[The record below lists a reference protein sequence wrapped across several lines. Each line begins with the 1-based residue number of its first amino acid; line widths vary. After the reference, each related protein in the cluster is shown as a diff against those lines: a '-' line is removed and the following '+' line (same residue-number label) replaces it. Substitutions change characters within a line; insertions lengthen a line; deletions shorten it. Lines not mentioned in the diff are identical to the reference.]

1 MSAGWVI
8 DSSVGLAWV
17 HHDQATPETEK
28 LLAEVEAGITVV
40 VPSLWFLE
48 IANGLLVLQRR
59 KKLTGAERKSALD
72 TLIGLNLIVDEEA
85 APVAFHRT
93 SELAEKHGL
102 TIYDATYLEVALRR
116 KLPLASR
123 DTALRDAAKRC
134 GLKVL

>member
-1 MSAGWVI
+1 MSAGWLI

-17 HHDQATPETEK
+17 HQDQATPETDK
-28 LLAEVEAGITVV
+28 LLEEVEAGTSVV

-59 KKLTGAERKSALD
+59 KKLTGAERKSALE
-72 TLIGLNLIVDEEA
+72 TLARLNLTVDEEA
-85 APVAFHRT
+85 GRAAFQQT

-102 TIYDATYLEVALRR
+102 TIYDVTYLEVALRR
-116 KLPLASR
+116 KLALASR
-123 DTALRDAAKRC
+123 DTNLREAAKRC

>member
-1 MSAGWVI
+1 MSTGWVI
-8 DSSVGLAWV
+8 DSSVGLSWV

-28 LLAEVEAGITVV
+28 LLAEVETGTTVV

-72 TLIGLNLIVDEEA
+72 TLTGLSLIVDEEA
-85 APVAFHRT
+85 AQVAFGRT

-116 KLPLASR
+116 KLALASR